1 MKFLSI
7 VALTLSP
14 FFCRAQTKDVIV
26 PKHNDLY
33 SVFVETLER
42 GDTGVN
48 YAEFRNA
55 FLQSKQYK
63 IKLEKRSQ
71 YDSLKKV
78 VIKAINTEDYDGIIH
93 AGKSMLDLDYTSL
106 FAHKYLFQAYR
117 INGDK
122 ANEKKHETIQLG
134 LLQSILKSGDG
145 RTCETGWKVVQ
156 VEEEYFLI
164 YALGSQFIK
173 QKTVTA
179 GTTTCD
185 EMRITDK
192 DGKEESYFFN
202 ISCFYPPKGF
212 KH

>member
-1 MKFLSI
+1 MKFLII
-7 VALTLSP
+7 VALILAPLFSE
-14 FFCRAQTKDVIV
+14 AQTKEVII

-33 SVFVETLER
+33 SVFVETIER
-42 GDTGVN
+42 GDTGIN
-48 YAEFRNA
+48 YGEFRNA
-55 FLQSKQYK
+55 FQQSKQYK
-63 IKLEKRSQ
+63 IKQEKRSQ

-78 VIKAINTEDYDGIIH
+78 VIKGISTEDYDAIIL
-93 AGKSMLDLDYTSL
+93 AGKSMLDIDYTSL

-122 ANEKKHETIQLG
+122 RNEKKHEAIQLG

-179 GTTTCD
+179 GTISCD

-192 DGKEESYFFN
+192 YNKEESYFFN
-202 ISCFYPPKGF
+202 ISSFYPPKN
-212 KH
+212 